1 MSRTSCI
8 SHPEGERLILI
19 RKWQLEACSKDACA
33 AALLNLFEYWHNIKL
48 EQKSQAKGYNDVAAR
63 HGENSNQIET
73 LLQWHK
79 SEQLEASL
87 LNIFNKRRIQAAI
100 ELLENLKF
108 ISVHRNPN
116 PRYAFDKT
124 RHFLFHPEEVRSWLK
139 VYSSKS
145 KDLHLDPKLVFDQLL
160 IDENTVTKNDLSMVQ
175 HEFIDGDNLHLS
187 IEENCAYGDCK
198 DDQSSAQID
207 PTMAVNLPQQYTKN
221 TYQDDLHKL
230 PNKTHTTVCR
240 YEIFSSLAF
249 GFFWNKWVAV
259 TNKPLNKR
267 KSFEIFSSLVE
278 DESSSLLSQ
287 MLDAL
292 DMQVKEKE
300 LRQKFNL
307 FIPQWPNPSSW
318 LKEARWEDEVCLD
331 EAFYKAERL
340 RSHSGTAQQ
349 TQIIKQQR
357 EEYLD
362 GHYQS
367 RLVRSQD
374 EKPTSIA
381 NRQDAIRQFDE
392 EFRNREGQR
401 S

>member
-8 SHPEGERLILI
+8 SHPDSERLILI
-19 RKWQLEACSKDACA
+19 RKWQLEACNKDACA

-48 EQKSQAKGYNDVAAR
+48 EQKSQAKGYNQVASR
-63 HGENSNQIET
+63 HGENSTQIET

-124 RHFLFHPEEVRSWLK
+124 RHFLFHPDEVRSWLTS
-139 VYSSKS
+139 YLSNNYNSCS
-145 KDLHLDPKLVFDQLL
+145 ESKLVLQQSLMT
-160 IDENTVTKNDLSMVQ
+160 ENTVSKNDLSMVQ
-175 HEFIDGDNLHLS
+175 YERIDSDNLHLS
-187 IEENCAYGDCK
+187 IETNGAYGDDKK
-198 DDQSSAQID
+198 DLTLAQIE
-207 PTMAVNLPQQYTKN
+207 PTMGVNLPQQYTKN

-230 PNKTHTTVCR
+230 PTKTQTIVCGDAT
-240 YEIFSSLAF
+240 FSSHSF
-249 GFFWNKWVAV
+249 EIFWNKWIAV

-278 DESSSLLSQ
+278 DEHSSLLSQ

-292 DMQVKEKE
+292 EAQDQEKK

-318 LKEARWEDEVCLD
+318 LKEARWEDEACLD
-331 EAFYKAERL
+331 EAFYRAERL
-340 RSHSGTAQQ
+340 KSHSGTAQHS
-349 TQIIKQQR
+349 QIIKQQR

-362 GHYQS
+362 GYYQS
-367 RLVRSQD
+367 SLARGQD
-374 EKPTSIA
+374 EQPTHIV

-392 EFRNREGQR
+392 EFRNRKGK
-401 S
+401 

>member
-8 SHPEGERLILI
+8 PHPEGERLILI
-19 RKWQLEACSKDACA
+19 RKWQLAACDQDACA

-48 EQKSQAKGYNDVAAR
+48 EQKSQAKGYNEVAAR
-63 HGENSNQIET
+63 HGENSTQIET

-79 SEQLEASL
+79 SEQLEESL
-87 LNIFNKRRIQAAI
+87 LNIFNKRRIHAAV

-124 RHFLFHPEEVRSWLK
+124 RHFLFHPNEVRAWLK
-139 VYSSKS
+139 TYSDKNV
-145 KDLHLDPKLVFDQLL
+145 DLHTEPQKS
-160 IDENTVTKNDLSMVQ
+160 DLSTVQ
-175 HEFIDGDNLHLS
+175 VESIDSDNLHLS
-187 IEENCAYGDCK
+187 METNYTYGDCK
-198 DDQSSAQID
+198 NDLSSVQID
-207 PTMAVNLPQQYTKN
+207 PTMGINLPQQYTKN
-221 TYQDDLHKL
+221 TYQDDLQKL
-230 PNKTHTTVCR
+230 PIKTHTMVCGDAT
-240 YEIFSSLAF
+240 FSLLSL
-249 GFFWNKWVAV
+249 
-259 TNKPLNKR
+259 
-267 KSFEIFSSLVE
+267 EIFSSLVKGE
-278 DESSSLLSQ
+278 HDSLLSQ

-292 DMQVKEKE
+292 ETQDQEKR

-340 RSHSGTAQQ
+340 KSHSGTAQH

-362 GHYQS
+362 GYYQS
-367 RLVRSQD
+367 RLVRGQD
-374 EKPTSIA
+374 EKPTNIA

-392 EFRNREGQR
+392 EFRNRKGK
-401 S
+401 

>member
-48 EQKSQAKGYNDVAAR
+48 EQRSQAKGYNDVATR
-63 HGENSNQIET
+63 HGENSTQIET

-124 RHFLFHPEEVRSWLK
+124 RHFLFHPNEVRSWLK
-139 VYSSKS
+139 TYLATNSNSCS
-145 KDLHLDPKLVFDQLL
+145 ESKLVLQQSL
-160 IDENTVTKNDLSMVQ
+160 IEENTVSKNDLSMVQ
-175 HEFIDGDNLHLS
+175 HDLIDSDNLHLS
-187 IEENCAYGDCK
+187 IETNCDHGDGKK
-198 DDQSSAQID
+198 DHSLAQID
-207 PTMAVNLPQQYTKN
+207 PTMSINLPQQYTKN
-221 TYQDDLHKL
+221 TYQDDLQKL
-230 PNKTHTTVCR
+230 PTKTHTRVCG
-240 YEIFSSLAF
+240 EATFSSHSFDL
-249 GFFWNKWVAV
+249 FWSKWIAI

-278 DESSSLLSQ
+278 DEHSSLLSQ

-292 DMQVKEKE
+292 EAQEQEKK

-307 FIPQWPNPSSW
+307 FVPQWPNPSSW
-318 LKEARWEDEVCLD
+318 LKEARWEDEACLD

-340 RSHSGTAQQ
+340 RSHSGTAQH
-349 TQIIKQQR
+349 TQLIKQQR

-362 GHYQS
+362 DHYQS

-374 EKPTSIA
+374 EKSISLV

-392 EFRNREGQR
+392 EFRNRKG
-401 S
+401 

>member
-48 EQKSQAKGYNDVAAR
+48 EQKSQAKGYNHVATR
-63 HGENSNQIET
+63 HGENSTQIET

-79 SEQLEASL
+79 SEQLEESL

-124 RHFLFHPEEVRSWLK
+124 RHFLFHPNEVRLWLK
-139 VYSSKS
+139 AYLASNSNSCSESK
-145 KDLHLDPKLVFDQLL
+145 H
-160 IDENTVTKNDLSMVQ
+160 DLSMVQ
-175 HEFIDGDNLHLS
+175 NDLIDSDNLHLS
-187 IEENCAYGDCK
+187 IETNCAYGDGKK
-198 DDQSSAQID
+198 DHSLAQID
-207 PTMAVNLPQQYTKN
+207 PTMGINLPQQYTKN
-221 TYQDDLHKL
+221 TYQDDLQKL
-230 PNKTHTTVCR
+230 PTKTHTMVCG
-240 YEIFSSLAF
+240 EATFSSHSFDL
-249 GFFWNKWVAV
+249 FWSKWIAV

-278 DESSSLLSQ
+278 DEHSSLLSQ

-292 DMQVKEKE
+292 EAQEQEKKI
-300 LRQKFNL
+300 RQKFNL

-340 RSHSGTAQQ
+340 RSHSGTAQH
-349 TQIIKQQR
+349 TQLIKQQR

-362 GHYQS
+362 DHYQS

-374 EKPTSIA
+374 EKSIILV

-392 EFRNREGQR
+392 EFRSRKG
-401 S
+401 